1 MNDYEALLTEVKVK
15 IRTAQVKS
23 VLAVNSE
30 LIKLYW
36 EIGKLITEK
45 QESAGWG
52 DSIVEKIAF
61 DVRKEFPTIKG
72 FSRSNIF
79 AMRQFYLAYSSEE
92 KNVQQLVGQIPWG
105 HNLLLINKIKNPMI
119 RRWYINQAIEFG
131 WSRGIL
137 EHQIETDL
145 YKRQTKKEKTNNF
158 ALTLDSTQSELV
170 QQTIKDP
177 YIFDFLTIGKNA
189 KEKDLQNELMDK
201 IKNFLLELGV
211 GFAFM
216 GCEYHL
222 EVSSK
227 DFYVDMLFYHHK
239 LRCLFA
245 IELKTEDFKPE
256 FAGKMNFYLS
266 ALDATIKHKDDN
278 ASVGLILCKGKNKI
292 IAEYSLKDIKKP
304 IGISEYKLTRELTKN
319 YQKNLPSVEK
329 LEKLIGD

>member
-1 MNDYEALLTEVKVK
+1 
-15 IRTAQVKS
+15 
-23 VLAVNSE
+23 
-30 LIKLYW
+30 
-36 EIGKLITEK
+36 
-45 QESAGWG
+45 
-52 DSIVEKIAF
+52 
-61 DVRKEFPTIKG
+61 
-72 FSRSNIF
+72 
-79 AMRQFYLAYSSEE
+79 MRQFYLAYRSEE

-170 QQTIKDP
+170 KQTIKDP

-189 KEKDLQNELMDK
+189 KEKDLQNALMDK
-201 IKNFLLELGV
+201 IKNFLLELGI

-222 EVSSK
+222 EVGGK

-266 ALDATIKHKDDN
+266 ALDATIKHNDDN

-292 IAEYSLKDIKKP
+292 IAEYSLKDVKKP
-304 IGISEYKLTRELTKN
+304 IGISEYKLTRILKKN

-329 LEKLIGD
+329 LEKLIRD